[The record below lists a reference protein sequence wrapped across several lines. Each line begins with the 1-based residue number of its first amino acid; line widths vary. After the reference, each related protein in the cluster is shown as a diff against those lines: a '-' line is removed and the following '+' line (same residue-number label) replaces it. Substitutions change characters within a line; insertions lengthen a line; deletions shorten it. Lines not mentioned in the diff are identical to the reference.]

1 MLVRVQ
7 HQVPNNFH
15 SGYIVSQVDGLPWK
29 QEDAGAEPATQTTK
43 YFCSVRLLVRS
54 LPFQGG
60 ETSSILVRSTSN
72 KSEYRLVRFKS
83 SALGAENREFE
94 SLYSDQKINCP
105 VMQLVWQ
112 LVLQTSEAGSKPA
125 RGTSNKLTN
134 NVTTVIVDA

>member
-7 HQVPNNFH
+7 HQVPNNFR
-15 SGYIVSQVDGLPWK
+15 SGYIVNLVDGGAWNS
-29 QEDAGAEPATQTTK
+29 EAAGSNPATQTTE
-43 YFCSVRLLVRS
+43 YFCPCSLEVRTTAFHAVEDGS
-54 LPFQGG
+54 LPFRG
-60 ETSSILVRSTSN
+60 TSN

-125 RGTSNKLTN
+125 RGTSNKLTR
-134 NVTTVIVDA
+134 

>member
-1 MLVRVQ
+1 MQLVWQLVLQ
-7 HQVPNNFH
+7 T
-15 SGYIVSQVDGLPWK
+15 S
-29 QEDAGAEPATQTTK
+29 EAGSKPA
-43 YFCSVRLLVRS
+43 R
-54 LPFQGG
+54 G
-60 ETSSILVRSTSN
+60 TSN